1 MISDEILLERFNKC
15 NQSIPYQNHGIMP
28 MEAFALCKYIKDNEI
43 TVLIE
48 SGTAYGYST
57 EVLGNMFPDIKIITI
72 DIIRNYGQSVQNITQ
87 DRLSY
92 LNNVSCVVGDSNKEL
107 PKLIDSFKEETI
119 AIFIDGPKGKDAK
132 KLAYKCNEYDN
143 VVFSACHDQMELQG
157 GSYVPNLDPEFCK
170 KYKFLDS
177 EVDLVKLYEPHYKG
191 QTIGEWFPKGMG
203 ITFYPPT
210 GYIFN

>member
-1 MISDEILLERFNKC
+1 MSDKELLERFQEVCKLF
-15 NQSIPYQNHGIMP
+15 PYQNHGIMP
-28 MEAFALCKYIKDNEI
+28 MEAFALCKFIHDTGI
-43 TVLIE
+43 TVILE

-72 DIIRNYGQSVQNITQ
+72 DIIHNYGQSVQNTTQ

-107 PKLIDSFKEETI
+107 PKLIESFKEETI
-119 AIFIDGPKGKDAK
+119 AIFIDGPKGHSAR

-143 VVFSACHDQMELQG
+143 VAFSACHDQMELQG
-157 GSYVPNLDPEFCK
+157 GSYVPNLDGEFSK
-170 KYKFLDS
+170 KYKFLDN

-203 ITFYPPT
+203 ITFYPSK
-210 GYIFN
+210 GYSFN